1 MHFLRENITPRKTV
15 SNLQDQLEVN
25 EDVADVGNQPSETS
39 AQLTPEKCIFP
50 VENTPSSSKMKKK
63 RSAPLEDELPSNC
76 LAELKQPRQHNASDA
91 DSVFS
96 QYVCNQLKNI
106 PEGYNKEMLKLEIQ
120 QMIVK
125 SNENEFR
132 RKASKTF
139 ENEQYFE
146 RNEFSSNFR
155 SCYCFAV
162 CEKSRLSA
170 KSRAKFRTP
179 FRRQ

>member
-1 MHFLRENITPRKTV
+1 MSSLRTYYGKEVGKERNSNTSGAGTNQVYIPTRPYFKSMHFLRENITPRKTV

-76 LAELKQPRQHNASDA
+76 LVELKQPRQHDASDA

-125 SNENEFR
+125 VPPAPA
-132 RKASKTF
+132 K
-139 ENEQYFE
+139 QP
-146 RNEFSSNFR
+146 
-155 SCYCFAV
+155 
-162 CEKSRLSA
+162 LSTI
-170 KSRAKFRTP
+170 SYND
-179 FRRQ
+179 